1 MKAGPLRSLN
11 SVSTLLDEIT
21 LKPAQLAR
29 DPQASSLKVWHQV
42 LLAALLYEFAAV
54 PFIVTFQPEIPLS
67 DNPTAVFF
75 YVCEA
80 LFLVDFYVKLTTGF
94 YQDGNLVYDLQQS
107 RRRYLKSLEFAIDV
121 LAAIPF
127 GTVPVQ
133 LPVSMMVLEVH
144 KVLRVYRFPIYLSN
158 VDDLYIRHFEFLKL
172 AKLLAGVVLLSHYIA
187 CIRFSFGYDEHGT
200 NHWLPSPPEHS
211 ASYQTQYLMSMF
223 WAFGL
228 LTGLFE
234 GELPHSINEF
244 FFTIAVAICGF
255 SVFMYL
261 CATFFLISKCKA
273 PNSEVAEARIAQLKH
288 ILTFHRVPD
297 NVRDPIIEYLRHYYT
312 GTDTTDREVT
322 KLLCPSIGKDVQV
335 ELLREVVARI
345 PVFSGCKPEFI
356 EVLTSLLERISLPA
370 QCTLFSIGDP
380 GDAMYIIHAGVLD
393 ILGRKAKIREL
404 RKNDFVGELSLFS
417 SFPRSA
423 TVVTSTYCVLYKLS
437 RFHTELVLDNHPTAA
452 YGIKKVVAAI
462 IEKTQE
468 KSSLSKPAPASVV
481 RPAIK
486 PRRDSN
492 KEDTNTPPQPE
503 LWAGMAGPRK
513 KSSLVTPVP
522 DPESNQETVTT
533 LRRPPR
539 LLQRVLSMKKKR
551 VSDAMKDVYDEFTA
565 PRVAVVA
572 PKPWWTHFL
581 LEQALD
587 CDDFLRVSWILAL
600 QLVLIFNWCIVP
612 LQLSFPVFSEANW
625 VVYVLNGVADVILWA
640 DIYGNFNLAFMQA
653 SEKIRDTTKCAKRYL
668 LHAFV
673 LDFLCVLPYEALAS
687 SGHYCLA
694 RVPRV
699 FRVWRVSGHLH
710 EIDQLYPLRSSHQLV
725 LFAVLLFLLIH
736 IGTCLYFSFTSVV
749 GFSEEEEGWL
759 LYHDVELHRVNE
771 SYFQGYDNALYTLD
785 DPELK
790 RISTMQYLRSFYF
803 ATHKFTGLGKG
814 VEPENDL
821 EYVVALLFMF
831 SGFVITAI
839 VVDNVQKRFTA
850 SAHEEKEFFA
860 VRSRIQGFLRHQ
872 NATFAIHHRVN
883 IFLEFWWASHRGT
896 SIDELLSELPV
907 SFKHEVLR
915 SIYLPVLQ
923 TLALLAG
930 VRQFLTDLE
939 DAVVENAMMML
950 FGQGEFIY
958 HVGDNARGLY
968 FSLEGKISLESNGV
982 RTKVSRG
989 GYFGGQVLSIATM
1002 QAGYTENAIAESCCV
1017 VIFLSRDALH
1027 KLYSAFPP
1035 LPSELIQLEKKILRT
1050 KLAKSAFTSQEL
1062 QKIVRT
1068 PRYKG
1073 RAIDPESKYVI
1084 AWETWLAVAMTIQWI
1099 HVLVNICFGK
1109 LAEDSRTTDGITIV
1123 LEVFFIVDIYLRL
1136 CLGYREFGNKVM
1148 DLKLIRR
1155 RYLRSWYFVV
1165 DIVALLPLF
1174 MFNWLPSVHRREL
1187 FNLNKVVRLVKVP
1200 NQLRALEQRYVKFT
1214 SKLRLMKLVYYTFLA
1229 THVLGCVYFENA
1241 SHASGL
1247 HNLTTGETVETNFG
1261 ENSWSL
1267 PKSLENANILYQYFA
1282 ANFWAFGIMSA
1293 SNTGELPQTT
1303 PQCLL
1308 TILTLLIGFF
1318 LFAYVIG
1325 NFSDIIELAN
1335 AEHREFHAKMGSIRR
1350 LLAHFKLRAGLQN
1363 KIKTLLFFK
1372 RFHSITQEEYLE
1384 RYLPPPLMTDIRLQ
1398 NLNPMIEKV
1407 PFLKDMNV
1415 SITRMMVTQFQQV
1428 LMLKDEHVYTYGD
1441 EGTDM
1446 FFVFTGIL
1454 TIFAP
1459 KRKDALN
1466 HSLISDGRHEYHER
1480 AKAFQKVT
1488 DIGAGDFFGEDALF
1502 ADAPRTSSIWSKS
1515 SCILYSLSRHSLEMV
1530 FELFPDW
1537 KAHVLQ
1543 TAKIQQKEHKQQE
1556 NSGRNLVRS
1565 FHSNPALKRVES
1577 FQLPTQSLVQD
1588 AFVSPKS
1595 RWCSLRWLGSFST
1608 VIEAQSPLHILW
1620 LRVVTACTFYVA
1632 VMLPS
1637 CVAFEACR
1645 SWDGLSLGANIL
1657 EVLCFLVFLVDVWIN
1672 LRLKETEIAME
1683 LYEVNLQEAYRHSR
1697 LWVDIIAALPVQYLF
1712 TFVSP
1717 PAVVAWFG
1725 VNRCVKVLNVGHYF
1739 NEIHRQSVSY
1749 EWTRLQTISSLYML
1763 VIYWG
1768 ACAYLLFADHV
1779 GYSTEWNA
1787 WLPSTE
1793 LEIDDSSP
1801 LSVLYLRL
1809 LRGVFFA
1816 VTAFIKKGRTFM
1828 PKEEGFIFA
1837 IIVCFCG
1844 LMAMA
1849 FMIGE
1854 IASLFISSIDNEVN
1868 YRKNHIAVEHTMARW
1883 KVSAGLNARVHVFLS
1898 NLWSSHRGVL
1908 YQEVF
1913 STLPA
1918 QIRLETVLH
1927 IVDLPLQALIF
1938 QVFRPLALG
1947 DGPSLTRVTHAIADQ
1962 LRFDSYPSGE
1972 LVLQEGRMPEGLFF
1986 VVSGQLV
1993 ATTKERGGEHPIAQY
2008 MRGDYF
2014 GERGILTHSMSTI
2027 SVQTQMPCDLFLLST
2042 NSLMSIISGDEFF
2055 SVVHIT
2061 VESLFHVLQRQQKKP
2076 GGRAPFPMPPFA
2088 WEQQLRKVLNRQR
2101 LKWALDSSDSDSKSS
2116 SKGDILW
2123 NKLLTTVLNTSDAP
2137 LACVQ
2142 LFRPYLE
2149 MAGPKCELFDRNPP
2163 QRRVIIAPV
2172 NVRKT
2177 PVTQLKTLVR
2187 HIGAVAANTSSRVVP
2202 IFQGSSISQLSS
2214 QSRRSS
2220 ASQRHRS
2227 TRLFTE
2233 RSQRVQE
2240 PPNEQGG

>member
-1 MKAGPLRSLN
+1 MKVGPLRSLH
-11 SVSTLLDEIT
+11 SVTTLLDEIS
-21 LKPAQLAR
+21 LKPVQLAR
-29 DPQASSLKVWHQV
+29 DPQVASLKIWHQV
-42 LLAALLYEFAAV
+42 LLAALLYEFAAI
-54 PFIVTFQPEIPLS
+54 PFIITFQPNIPLS
-67 DNPTAVFF
+67 ENPTAIVF

-80 LFLVDFYVKLTTGF
+80 LFFLDFYVKLTTGF

-107 RRRYLKSLEFAIDV
+107 RKKYLKSLEFAIDV
-121 LAAIPF
+121 LSVIPF
-127 GTVPVQ
+127 GTIRVQ
-133 LPVSMMVLEVH
+133 LPVSVMVLEVH
-144 KVLRVYRFPIYLSN
+144 KILRVYRYPRYLSN
-158 VDDLYIRHFEFLKL
+158 VDDLYIRHFELLKL
-172 AKLLAGVVLLSHYIA
+172 TKLLVGVVLLSHYIA

-211 ASYQTQYLMSMF
+211 ATTQTQYLMSMF

-234 GELPHSINEF
+234 GELPHTINEF

-255 SVFMYL
+255 SVFTYL
-261 CATFFLISKCKA
+261 CATFFLISKCEA
-273 PNSEVAEARIAQLKH
+273 SNSEVAEARIAQLKH
-288 ILTFHRVPD
+288 ILTFHRVPE
-297 NVRDPIIEYLRHYYT
+297 NVRDPIIEYLRHYHT
-312 GTDTTDREVT
+312 GTDIIDREVT

-335 ELLREVVARI
+335 ELLREVVAKI
-345 PVFSGCKPEFI
+345 PVFSDCRPEFI

-404 RKNDFVGELSLFS
+404 RKNDYVGELSLFS

-468 KSSLSKPAPASVV
+468 KSSLSNPTSVTAV

-486 PRRDSN
+486 PRRGST
-492 KEDTNTPPQPE
+492 EDPNTPPQLE
-503 LWAGMAGPRK
+503 LWTGMAGPRK
-513 KSSLVTPVP
+513 KSSLVTPIP
-522 DPESNQETVTT
+522 DLEDTVTVH
-533 LRRPPR
+533 RPPK
-539 LLQRVLSMKKKR
+539 LLQRILSMKKKR
-551 VSDAMKDVYDEFTA
+551 VSDAMKDVYDGFTA
-565 PRVAVVA
+565 PRVAVVV
-572 PKPWWTHFL
+572 PKPWWTYFL

-587 CDDFLRVSWILAL
+587 CDDSLRIAWVLTL
-600 QLVLIFNWCIVP
+600 QLVLIFNWCMIP
-612 LQLSFPVFSEANW
+612 LQLSFPIFNEANW
-625 VVYVLNGVADVILWA
+625 IIYVLNGVADVILWV
-640 DIYGNFNLAFMQA
+640 DIYGNFNLSYMQA
-653 SEKIRDTTKCAKRYL
+653 SEKIRDTAKCAERYL
-668 LHAFV
+668 LSAFL
-673 LDFLCVLPYEALAS
+673 LDFLCVLPYEALAP
-687 SGHYCLA
+687 SGRYCLA
-694 RVPRV
+694 RIPKL

-710 EIDQLYPLRSSHQLV
+710 EIDQLYPLRSSHRLL

-749 GFSEEEEGWL
+749 GFCEEEEGWL
-759 LYHDVELHRVNE
+759 LYHDVELHRVNA
-771 SYFQGYDNALYTLD
+771 SHFQGYNNTLYALD
-785 DPELK
+785 DPELQ

-814 VEPENDL
+814 VEPENDI

-883 IFLEFWWASHRGT
+883 IFLEFWRASHRGT
-896 SIDELLSELPV
+896 SINELLSELPV
-907 SFKHEVLR
+907 SFKQEVLR

-923 TLALLAG
+923 TLALLTG
-930 VRQFLTDLE
+930 VRNFLKELE
-939 DAVVENAMMML
+939 DALVENAVMML

-968 FSLEGKISLESNGV
+968 FSLEGKISLESSGV

-989 GYFGGQVLSIATM
+989 GYFGAQVLSIDTM
-1002 QAGYTENAIAESCCV
+1002 QTGYTENAIAESGCV

-1050 KLAKSAFTSQEL
+1050 KLAKSAFSSQEL
-1062 QKIVRT
+1062 QKIVRAS
-1068 PRYKG
+1068 PYKW

-1084 AWETWLAVAMTIQWI
+1084 IWETWLAVAMTIQWI

-1109 LAEDSRTTDGITIV
+1109 LAEDSRTTDGVTV
-1123 LEVFFIVDIYLRL
+1123 ALEVFFTVDIYVRL
-1136 CLGYREFGNKVM
+1136 CLGYREFGNKIM

-1155 RYLRSWYFVV
+1155 RYLHSWYFVV
-1165 DIVALLPLF
+1165 DMIALLPLF
-1174 MFNWLPSVHRREL
+1174 MLNWLPFIRRREI

-1214 SKLRLMKLVYYTFLA
+1214 SELRLMKLVYYTFLA

-1247 HNLTTGETVETNFG
+1247 HNLTTEETMKTNFG

-1282 ANFWAFGIMSA
+1282 SNFWAFGIMSA
-1293 SNTGELPQTT
+1293 SNTGEPPQTI

-1335 AEHREFHAKMGSIRR
+1335 AEHREFHTKMGSIRR
-1350 LLAHFKLRAGLQN
+1350 LLAHFKLRVGLQN
-1363 KIKTLLFFK
+1363 KIKTILFFK
-1372 RFHSITQEEYLE
+1372 RFHSITQEEILE
-1384 RYLPPPLMTDIRLQ
+1384 RYLPPTLTTDIRLQ

-1415 SITRMMVTQFQQV
+1415 SITRMLVAQFQQV
-1428 LMLKDEHVYTYGD
+1428 LMLKDEHVYMYGD
-1441 EGTDM
+1441 KGTNM

-1459 KRKDALN
+1459 KCKDTLN
-1466 HSLISDGRHEYHER
+1466 HSLISDGRHEYHDR
-1480 AKAFQKVT
+1480 GKAFQKVT
-1488 DIGAGDFFGEDALF
+1488 DIKAGDFFGDDALF
-1502 ADAPRTSSIWSKS
+1502 TDTPRTSSVRSKS
-1515 SCILYSLSRHSLEMV
+1515 SCILYSLSRYSLEMV

-1537 KAHVLQ
+1537 KAQVLQ
-1543 TAKIQQKEHKQQE
+1543 TVKVQQKELKQRE
-1556 NSGRNLVRS
+1556 SSGQNLVRS
-1565 FHSNPALKRVES
+1565 FNSNPVLKRVDS
-1577 FQLPTQSLVQD
+1577 SPLPTQNLVQD
-1588 AFVSPKS
+1588 AFVPPK
-1595 RWCSLRWLGSFST
+1595 RQWFKSFST
-1608 VIEAQSPLHILW
+1608 VLEAQSPLHIMW

-1632 VMLPS
+1632 FMLPS

-1645 SWDGLSLGANIL
+1645 SWDGLSLGANTL

-1672 LRLKETEIAME
+1672 LRLKETELAME
-1683 LYEVNLQEAYRHSR
+1683 LYEVNLQEAYRHRR
-1697 LWVDIIAALPVQYLF
+1697 LWVDILAALPVQYIF
-1712 TFVSP
+1712 TFVSS
-1717 PAVVAWFG
+1717 PADIAWLG
-1725 VNRCVKVLNVGHYF
+1725 VNRCVKVLNVGYYF
-1739 NEIHRQSVSY
+1739 NEIHRQSVLY
-1749 EWTRLQTISSLYML
+1749 EWARLQTISSFYIL

-1779 GYSTEWNA
+1779 GYSAEWNA

-1793 LEIDDSSP
+1793 LEIEDDSP

-1844 LMAMA
+1844 LMVMA
-1849 FMIGE
+1849 FVIGE

-1883 KVSAGLNARVHVFLS
+1883 KVSANLNARVHVFLS

-1913 STLPA
+1913 NTLPA
-1918 QIRLETVLH
+1918 QNRLETVLH

-1947 DGPSLTRVTHAIADQ
+1947 DGPSLTRITHAIADQ

-1993 ATTKERGGEHPIAQY
+1993 ATTKERGVGLPIAQY

-2042 NSLMSIISGDEFF
+2042 NSLMSILTGDEFF
-2055 SVVHIT
+2055 SIVQIT
-2061 VESLFHVLQRQQKKP
+2061 VEGLFQTLQRQQKKS
-2076 GGRAPFPMPPFA
+2076 GGRTPFPMPPFA
-2088 WEQQLRKVLNRQR
+2088 WEQQLRKILNRQR
-2101 LKWALDSSDSDSKSS
+2101 LKWALKSSDSDSKPA
-2116 SKGDILW
+2116 SKGEMLW
-2123 NKLLTTVLNTSDAP
+2123 NKLLTAVLDTSDAP

-2163 QRRVIIAPV
+2163 QRRVVVAPV

-2177 PVTQLKTLVR
+2177 PVAQLKTLVR
-2187 HIGAVAANTSSRVVP
+2187 HIGDVAVNTSSRMVP
-2202 IFQGSSISQLSS
+2202 SFKGSSISRLSS

-2220 ASQRHRS
+2220 VSRRLRS

-2240 PPNEQGG
+2240 PTSGQGD